1 MNNKRAQTT
10 IGLFNLIM
18 VTFVFVLIL
27 ATFIFF
33 FTTIDSAFQGNI
45 IAGQVNLTQ
54 ASDDTVGKVSDG
66 FVNSSDILGIFFLFG
81 VILSIILSGFMMRN
95 KTSKLFFMIDFII
108 IIFAYILAVY
118 VANAYETVLQAL
130 PFADLLAANLGNSSQ
145 FLLSL
150 PIITA
155 VTGFIT
161 MIVTYAGIPST
172 RNQAEVAGF

>member
-1 MNNKRAQTT
+1 MSNKRAQVTVP
-10 IGLFNLIM
+10 LFNLIM

-45 IAGQVNLTQ
+45 IAGQVNLTE

-66 FVNSSDILGIFFLFG
+66 FISSADIMGIFFLFG

-108 IIFAYILAVY
+108 IVFAYILAVY
-118 VANAYETVLQAL
+118 VSNAYETVLLSL
-130 PFADLLAANLGNSSQ
+130 PFADLLATNLGNSSQ
-145 FLLSL
+145 FLLAL

-172 RNQAEVAGF
+172 RNQAEVPGF